1 MFLGALNFL
10 HGFSSRQ
17 DSLFKAEPYNNS
29 LPKANLGGLLYPLFA
44 VPVLG
49 KFTHFWYGNF
59 WAKIFMETSGWLFT

>member
-10 HGFSSRQ
+10 HGFSSR
-17 DSLFKAEPYNNS
+17 SNSWFKAEPYNNS
-29 LPKANLGGLLYPLFA
+29 LVKANVGDLLYPLFA

-59 WAKIFMETSGWLFT
+59 WVKIFV